1 MTALEKRVENLVHHL
16 LSHGEIRAHE
26 ADASDLR
33 ELLRL
38 HKQAKRELAV
48 CKKALRIERDYEG
61 LSGTTYELLEREN
74 VTL

>member
-38 HKQAKRELAV
+38 HKECKRELAV
-48 CKKALRIERDYEG
+48 CKKALREIRLHPWKVCGELDGIEKKG
-61 LSGTTYELLEREN
+61 